1 MIDRRS
7 FTAALF
13 AFALLGFAGGESFA
27 ADRSLTPFK
36 AENLNG
42 VEMDLP
48 AQFSAEKTA
57 ITFSFSQ
64 EQAKDGDAW
73 QALIEGK
80 EADRAKLAFYHV
92 ALINRPGG
100 MIRGFIRSGMRS
112 IYKDEAQ
119 RAKVIILFTE
129 REPYMKAMDFTQD
142 KAVVTLLFDK
152 SGKELARA
160 EGPATPEALA
170 GLFAAAN

>member
-1 MIDRRS
+1 MIDRRLL
-7 FTAALF
+7 AAVLG
-13 AFALLGFAGGESFA
+13 FALLACGGA
-27 ADRSLTPFK
+27 ASARSLQPFT

-42 VEMDLP
+42 VEMNLP
-48 AQFSAEKTA
+48 AQFTAETTA

-64 EQAKDGDAW
+64 DQAKDGDAW
-73 QALIEGK
+73 QALIEGR

-119 RAKVIILFTE
+119 RSKVIILFTE
-129 REPYMKAMDFTQD
+129 REPYMQAMGFTQD
-142 KAVVTLLFDK
+142 QAVITVLFDR
-152 SGKELARA
+152 SGTEIGRV
-160 EGPATPEALA
+160 EGAASPEALTS
-170 GLFAAAN
+170 LFAAAN

>member
-1 MIDRRS
+1 MIKRRLLL
-7 FTAALF
+7 AAVCAVALF
-13 AFALLGFAGGESFA
+13 SSAPSFA
-27 ADRSLTPFK
+27 AERSLAPFT

-42 VEMDLP
+42 VEVSLP
-48 AQFSAEKTA
+48 TQLNAEQTA

-80 EADRAKLAFYHV
+80 EADRAKLGFYHV

-119 RAKVIILFTE
+119 RAKVIVLFTE
-129 REPYMKAMDFTQD
+129 RAPYMQAMEFAGDS
-142 KAVVTLLFDK
+142 AVITVLLDK
-152 SGKELARA
+152 SGKEIGRA
-160 EGPATPEALA
+160 SGAASAEALA
-170 GLFAAAN
+170 ALFAPAN